1 MKIEVLRLSI
11 INLPISLMSSRDEQ
25 QRVYSEQVAQGKS
38 HEYALA
44 YASKLHEGE
53 VFARHFALIRFA
65 GLFMPHPTNRRTA
78 RDEPATRPIS
88 ASPSPSRRLLRQ
100 CVDGVL

>member
-1 MKIEVLRLSI
+1 MAAGDKTADFPS
-11 INLPISLMSSRDEQ
+11 MSSRDEQ

-53 VFARHFALIRFA
+53 VFARHFALIRF
-65 GLFMPHPTNRRTA
+65 
-78 RDEPATRPIS
+78 D
-88 ASPSPSRRLLRQ
+88 
-100 CVDGVL
+100 